1 MMPCLTAVMVPLS
14 CCLQALLDQTQGTGI
29 NVYTHGELLPAHGYP
44 ELRKYP
50 HLKGD
55 EPAVP

>member
-1 MMPCLTAVMVPLS
+1 MLCLAAMMMMPLS
-14 CCLQALLDQTQGTGI
+14 CFLQALLEQTQGTGI

-50 HLKGD
+50 HLKGND
-55 EPAVP
+55 